1 MQIPPHVAEGIPQA
15 QPIVGAEGWK
25 RRLHGTR
32 DETTK
37 GGTTRTAD
45 RGGGAIAPAQPEGRQ
60 RALRAARRRATAS
73 S

>member
-1 MQIPPHVAEGIPQA
+1 MQIPPHIAEGIPQTE
-15 QPIVGAEGWK
+15 PIVGAEGWK

-32 DETTK
+32 DGTTK

-45 RGGGAIAPAQPEGRQ
+45 RGGRAIAPAQPEGRQ